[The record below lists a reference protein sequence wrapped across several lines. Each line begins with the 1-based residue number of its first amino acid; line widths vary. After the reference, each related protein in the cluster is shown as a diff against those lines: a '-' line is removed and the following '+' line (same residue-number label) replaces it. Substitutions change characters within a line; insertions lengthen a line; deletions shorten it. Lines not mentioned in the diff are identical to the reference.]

1 MTDPTAR
8 LLAATRRRLV
18 TVTFGLVAL
27 LVVGVGA
34 ATAIAGLGA
43 LDADVD
49 RALAATV
56 DAAVARL
63 DGELPQEM
71 AEGDETAPASSDTI
85 LLYLDA
91 QGALIAD
98 PSGVH
103 LAGLPE
109 RAAVVAVGAGAGRDI
124 RTVAAGNFSI
134 RLLTAPIR
142 HGGATIG
149 YVQGGFVLTLHDA
162 QSQSLVLTI
171 AIVGLAGLAAAV
183 VVTLLVTSRAL
194 VPVRRSFDAQRR
206 FVADASHELRTP
218 AAIIRANADV
228 LQREG
233 LVDAEG
239 SALAD
244 DIIGEADR
252 LGRLVDDLLTLAASE
267 AGGLV
272 LQASPLDLT
281 TLVQDTVRNAAALA
295 ATHEIA
301 LRVETGGA
309 VSVVGDRDRLIQLLL
324 ILIDNAIAHSPD
336 GSVVRIEVAAHG
348 RHAELTVS
356 DQGSGVPVAERTRIF
371 EPFTRLPRSR
381 REGIR
386 GAGLGL
392 AIGSRIA
399 AAHGGSIGVDS
410 APDGGARF
418 TVSLPLDGRAG

>member
-8 LLAATRRRLV
+8 LLASTRRRLV

-34 ATAIAGLGA
+34 ATAIAGLGV

-91 QGALIAD
+91 NGALIAD

-103 LAGLPE
+103 LAGLPDH
-109 RAAVVAVGAGAGRDI
+109 AAVVAVGSGAGRDL
-124 RTVAAGNFSI
+124 RTVVAGNLSI

-171 AIVGLAGLAAAV
+171 AMVGLAGLAAAV
-183 VVTLLVTSRAL
+183 VVTLLVTGRAL

-281 TLVQDTVRNAAALA
+281 ALAQDTVRNAAALA
-295 ATHEIA
+295 ATHRIA
-301 LRVETGGA
+301 LVVEAGGA

-324 ILIDNAIAHSPD
+324 INAIAHAPD
-336 GSVVRIEVAAHG
+336 GSVVRIGVATHG
-348 RHAELTVS
+348 RHAELSVS
-356 DQGSGVPVAERTRIF
+356 DKGSGVPVAERARIF

-381 REGIR
+381 REGVR